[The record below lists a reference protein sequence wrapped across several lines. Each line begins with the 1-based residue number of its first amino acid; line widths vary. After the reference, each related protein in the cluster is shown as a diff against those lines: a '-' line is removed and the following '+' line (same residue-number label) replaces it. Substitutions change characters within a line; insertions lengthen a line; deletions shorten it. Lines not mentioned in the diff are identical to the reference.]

1 MGCLLTLLFFIVAPF
16 LYMWFQTQ
24 RMMSRFNDRFN
35 NPDNTYA
42 NNSGSTNG
50 NMRNKDTTNAD
61 SQRKDGKK
69 PHVFKPGEGEY
80 VDFSETKD

>member
-1 MGCLLTLLFFIVAPF
+1 MGCLLTLLLFIAAPF

-24 RMMSRFNDRFN
+24 RMMSRFNDKFN
-35 NPDNTYA
+35 DPNNQYA
-42 NNSGSTNG
+42 NNNSSTNG
-50 NMRNKDTTNAD
+50 NMRNNAGANSD
-61 SQRKDGKK
+61 AQQKGGKK

>member
-1 MGCLLTLLFFIVAPF
+1 MGCLLTLLFFIAAPF
-16 LYMWFQTQ
+16 LYMWFHTQ

-35 NPDNTYA
+35 DQNKQYS
-42 NNSGSTNG
+42 NNNGSTTG
-50 NMRNKDTTNAD
+50 NMRNNDTAN
-61 SQRKDGKK
+61 SNPQKKGGKK